1 MWNRRK
7 DEEPPPPRQSTYPS
21 PVSEPAREGI
31 PMSTTA
37 AKSVSTESTHTAS
50 IGKSV
55 TFKGQLFS
63 REDLFFDGEIEGSIE
78 MPEHRLTVGPNGK
91 VSAGI
96 KAREIV
102 VLGTIQGN
110 VEACDKL
117 DIRKEARLLGD
128 IRTARIVIEDG
139 AFFKGSI
146 DIVKP
151 EAQKTP
157 PPQPRPQPQAPAPA
171 PSAPVAAAAAQAG
184 AERR

>member
-7 DEEPPPPRQSTYPS
+7 EEEPPPRQPS
-21 PVSEPAREGI
+21 YAPPVSEPAREGI
-31 PMSTTA
+31 PMSTTPA
-37 AKSVSTESTHTAS
+37 RPASAEAGHTAS

-91 VSAGI
+91 VNAGI

-102 VLGTIQGN
+102 VLGTIHGN
-110 VEACDKL
+110 VEAGDKL

-151 EAQKTP
+151 EAQKAP

-171 PSAPVAAAAAQAG
+171 PGAPVTAVAAQAG